1 MPQHTA
7 KSLFD
12 LNMQT
17 CPPWQYLSQ
26 YTTKEMW
33 RAHFIP
39 EDKSLW
45 TPEKFGEFLDARSE
59 LIAKAATQLLKSL
72 K

>member
-1 MPQHTA
+1 MR
-7 KSLFD
+7 K
-12 LNMQT
+12 
-17 CPPWQYLSQ
+17 
-26 YTTKEMW
+26 
-33 RAHFIP
+33 AHFIP

-45 TPEKFGEFLDARSE
+45 TPENFGEFLEARSA